1 MNTQSI
7 DKIVIITTDGGKWI
21 FDKNIASII
30 ITERKIEEVKEK
42 PCEEI
47 IDNTSRKRRKLC

>member
-47 IDNTSRKRRKLC
+47 IDNTSSV